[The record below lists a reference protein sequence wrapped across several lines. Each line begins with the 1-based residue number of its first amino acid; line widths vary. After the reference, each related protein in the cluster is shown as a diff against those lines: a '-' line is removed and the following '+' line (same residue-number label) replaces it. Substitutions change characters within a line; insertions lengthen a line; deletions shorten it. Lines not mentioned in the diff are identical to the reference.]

1 MIAMAVTEAQ
11 KRTRNKWDAKN
22 MSVISCKLK
31 RDVAEKFKNV
41 AKSNSTTPNELIRSW
56 IGDYLSHE
64 TTTEEDH

>member
-1 MIAMAVTEAQ
+1 
-11 KRTRNKWDAKN
+11 

-31 RDVAEKFKNV
+31 RDVAEKFKIA

-56 IGDYLSHE
+56 IGDYLSRE